1 MIFSGSLFTKLFL
14 VLALVFACSTILP
27 LAEAARPLDGENWP
41 APMEWK
47 ALVIQSLPRGTVPS
61 SGSNPGTYI
70 P

>member
-1 MIFSGSLFTKLFL
+1 MISFRSLFTKLFL
-14 VLALVFACSTILP
+14 VLALALACSTILP
-27 LAEAARPLDGENWP
+27 LADAARPLDGENWLV
-41 APMEWK
+41 MEWK

>member
-1 MIFSGSLFTKLFL
+1 MISSRSLFTKLFL

-27 LAEAARPLDGENWP
+27 LTEAARPLDGENWL
-41 APMEWK
+41 AMEWR

-61 SGSNPGTYI
+61 SGSNPSTNI